1 MFAAQPVLS
10 SSSSALTSSS
20 MKDHYQRQS
29 MRSGLYSMKRGTN
42 VHQRRRRVD
51 VQVDSKAGGNLF
63 QGKKRSKAKLPGFV
77 FYISPEDFTST
88 EADERLPEHIEAMVK
103 KGTTMVVLHDPK
115 SSLST
120 REFYN
125 LAVNIKTNLRQ
136 RCSLF
141 VVDRT
146 DIVSSAEID
155 GVVLSTDGVPTVV
168 ARKSMPEGALVVVSA
183 GDNAKNA
190 EIAAKEGCDV
200 LFVNDVSVATKIRD
214 NVSVPIFSSF
224 RDAAVLKSNILHDEK
239 LYPCM

>member
-1 MFAAQPVLS
+1 
-10 SSSSALTSSS
+10 
-20 MKDHYQRQS
+20 
-29 MRSGLYSMKRGTN
+29 MKRGSN
-42 VHQRRRRVD
+42 VHQRRRRRVD

-168 ARKSMPEGALVVVSA
+168 ARKSMPEGALVGVSA

-190 EIAAKEGCDV
+190 EIAAKEG
-200 LFVNDVSVATKIRD
+200 
-214 NVSVPIFSSF
+214 
-224 RDAAVLKSNILHDEK
+224 
-239 LYPCM
+239 